1 MAGDQAG
8 FDPAVLDLRRFSTL
22 ARPPLCVQTAWRNA
36 PAWVSAGRM

>member
-8 FDPAVLDLRRFSTL
+8 FGPAVLDLRRFSTL
-22 ARPPLCVQTAWRNA
+22 ARPPLCVQTEWRNA